1 MTALQL
7 GYQTGRREVAYAAT
21 EACLL
26 FTRSRGAVLPYGYY
40 GPYVPSGWVPPGW
53 VLPPP
58 PSGVRTAAVIAA
70 LVFLMFATT
79 ASAQPSTT
87 FRDANGRITGTVT
100 TDSNGTKTFRDGTGR
115 TTGTATIDA
124 NGMTTF
130 RDGSGRTTGT
140 ASTPRR

>member
-1 MTALQL
+1 MKTVMLAILLAQAMPT
-7 GYQTGRREVAYAAT
+7 GDQTRWRKKMI
-21 EACLL
+21 
-26 FTRSRGAVLPYGYY
+26 
-40 GPYVPSGWVPPGW
+40 
-53 VLPPP
+53 
-58 PSGVRTAAVIAA
+58 AAV
-70 LVFLMFATT
+70 VFLMFATT

-87 FRDANGRITGTVT
+87 FRDANGRITDTVK

-130 RDGSGRTTGT
+130 RDAGGRTTGT

>member
-1 MTALQL
+1 M
-7 GYQTGRREVAYAAT
+7 
-21 EACLL
+21 
-26 FTRSRGAVLPYGYY
+26 
-40 GPYVPSGWVPPGW
+40 
-53 VLPPP
+53 
-58 PSGVRTAAVIAA
+58 IAA

-79 ASAQPSTT
+79 ASAQTT

-100 TDSNGTKTFRDGTGR
+100 TDSNGTKTFRDG
-115 TTGTATIDA
+115 TGTATIDA